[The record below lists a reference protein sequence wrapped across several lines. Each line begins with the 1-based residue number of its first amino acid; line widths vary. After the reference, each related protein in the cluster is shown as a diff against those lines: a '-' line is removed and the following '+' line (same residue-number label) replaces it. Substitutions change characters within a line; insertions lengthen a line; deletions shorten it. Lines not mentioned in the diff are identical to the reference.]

1 MLVDWMIQRRSDKAF
16 SKGYTSKFKKR
27 FSGTSSRLPMEAN
40 SPTSRGGK
48 LKAPAIAMP
57 VDNISKLGTFNFK
70 KTNLFDSTGINFGSK
85 NNLKLKKDLV
95 RKKSMPLRFR
105 SINFQNSIGLGL
117 NDSIL
122 KFGMDRCQKD
132 DHEALKIRPF
142 RMMTEAQKIP
152 DVDPLLF
159 DNILQFD
166 DKKTVERAGTSVPK
180 GTKSFE
186 DVRAEQRAVIK
197 NRDDLMLSDMP
208 ATVTPGGFSMSAYP
222 NTIPEEDSSHIFTG
236 SQKTS
241 DWQML
246 KDVADYINMFS
257 DNQSKKAP
265 NNNLLLPPSSGK
277 KVDNTTKVLKDVSDF
292 LAQMATTYVK
302 SESKVVGPIS
312 TDHRKSLIIKD
323 VAEYVSIMSGVGL
336 GGINDNSSQGRS
348 IGSWSQALSSVN
360 LNENGDNKVLKD
372 LAEFLNVVASSP

>member
-1 MLVDWMIQRRSDKAF
+1 
-16 SKGYTSKFKKR
+16 
-27 FSGTSSRLPMEAN
+27 MEAN